1 VFAYANIGHLKVN
14 FQYIGMQFLALVSL
28 YIFLI
33 PLSVTVHHSIGTR
46 GGTQFY
52 SCHTYKF
59 WPNILKVIFVVLIV
73 VSWCDRVVRLMCT
86 DLSEAISDEG
96 GTKFLRIIGI
106 KHTSLHGV
114 TFRRRQ

>member
-1 VFAYANIGHLKVN
+1 MCSHMRILVIQRLNI
-14 FQYIGMQFLALVSL
+14 QYIGMQFLALVSL
-28 YIFLI
+28 YILLM
-33 PLSVTVHHSIGTR
+33 PLSVTVHHSIGTQE
-46 GGTQFY
+46 GTQFY

-59 WPNILKVIFVVLIV
+59 RPYILKVTFVVLVV
-73 VSWCDRVVRLMCT
+73 VSWCHRVVRLMCT

-96 GTKFLRIIGI
+96 GTKFLRIIG